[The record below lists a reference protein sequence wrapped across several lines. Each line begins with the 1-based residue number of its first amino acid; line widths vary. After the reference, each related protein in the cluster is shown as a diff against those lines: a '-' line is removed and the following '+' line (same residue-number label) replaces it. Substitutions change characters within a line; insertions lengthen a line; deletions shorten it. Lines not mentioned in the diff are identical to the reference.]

1 MADNSPLEFAP
12 PTPKAAKLSKKPF
25 ILVLTAL
32 GLMLGVFSYSFISD
46 EKAEEHTPAPID
58 TSFDKPLVTMDGV
71 SGLLTP
77 SAPPALAE
85 EKIQDIPSI
94 TVINLP
100 KDENAEML
108 RRERE
113 IIRQRL
119 IQAHVRALES
129 PIGVQKSDRGNAA
142 GNAAAYSGSPGGSSG
157 RPSDLRMPDFSGLR
171 PDSYDPAADRDKEEF
186 FTRSATVDQEWLST
200 NKVMEGQPL
209 EVKTGTIIPG
219 AMITGINS
227 DLPGAIIAQVSQ
239 NVYDTANGNYLLI
252 PQGAKLYGAY
262 DSRVVYG
269 QSRVLVA
276 WNRIIFPDGRALT
289 LGAMPGADMSG
300 YGGYEDEIDNH
311 YLRIFGSAIL
321 MSLFT
326 GGVAYTLD
334 TVDTSRND
342 DDSPS
347 VQNEMTAALA
357 SQLGQTT
364 ATLLQKNL
372 SIKPTLEIR
381 PGFRFNVIVTK
392 DLAFNAPYGARQ

>member
-1 MADNSPLEFAP
+1 MADSSPIEFIP
-12 PTPKAAKLSKKPF
+12 HTPKAAKLSRKPL
-25 ILVLTAL
+25 ILVLVAL
-32 GLMLGVFSYSFISD
+32 ALMLGVFSYSFISD
-46 EKAEEHTPAPID
+46 EKVEEDTSAPID
-58 TSFDKPLVTMDGV
+58 ASFDKPLVAMDGPG
-71 SGLLTP
+71 GLLTP
-77 SAPPALAE
+77 PSPLSPAE
-85 EKIQDIPSI
+85 ERVQDIPSI

-113 IIRQRL
+113 VIRQRM
-119 IQAHVRALES
+119 IQAYIRALES
-129 PIGVQKSDRGNAA
+129 PLGVQKSDRGNAA
-142 GNAAAYSGSPGGSSG
+142 DATVQSSG
-157 RPSDLRMPDFSGLR
+157 DPSERQAGIRTPDFSGLK
-171 PDSYDPAADRDKEEF
+171 PDGYDPAADKDKEEF
-186 FTRSATVDQEWLST
+186 FRRTGTVDQEWLSP
-200 NKVMEGQPL
+200 NKLKEGQPL

-219 AMITGINS
+219 TMITGINS

-239 NVYDTANGNYLLI
+239 SVYDTANGNYLLI
-252 PQGAKLYGAY
+252 PQGARLYGVY

-289 LGAMPGADMSG
+289 LEAMPGADMSG
-300 YGGYEDEIDNH
+300 YGGYEDEINNH

-334 TVDTSRND
+334 TVDTSRGD
-342 DDSPS
+342 DTSPS
-347 VQNEMTAALA
+347 MQNEMTAALA
-357 SQLGQTT
+357 NQLGQTT
-364 ATLLQKNL
+364 AALLQKNL

-392 DLAFNAPYGARQ
+392 DLAFDAPYGARR